1 MYRIIPDEAVFEQ
14 VAALPAEALTAYAD
28 LLEVLTLTPWNGEPQ
43 HEDNPDAAVRR
54 WHFGPNHSGQIVTS
68 SMSAKQRA
76 ICSSSSGSPELTRVA
91 RLVGQ
96 DLQTC
101 RPRMHLLV

>member
-54 WHFGPNHSGQIVTS
+54 WHFGPTTAVRSSTS